1 MITWM
6 AMLFYMPRLF
16 VYHMEHKENKGFVEV
31 VKIQE
36 RKLYR
41 YIGVPAF
48 WATFISG
55 LTMIVIQPELFST
68 GGWLHAKLTL
78 AFLMIVYHFSLGIF
92 MKKLANDECTR
103 GGKFFRFYNELPTL
117 LMIGIVIMVI
127 AKPF

>member
-16 VYHMEHKENKGFVEV
+16 VYHMEHKDNVGFVEV

-36 RKLYR
+36 EKLYK

-55 LTMIVIQPELFST
+55 LTMIVIQPELFTT
-68 GGWLHAKLTL
+68 GGWLHAKLTF

-92 MKKLANDECTR
+92 IKKLSTDSCKQN
-103 GGKFFRFYNELPTL
+103 GKFFRFYNEIPTL
-117 LMIGIVIMVI
+117 LMIGIVIMVV